1 MNVAMVDGMAQIGR
15 GGQHMFTLAAAL
27 DIPVSQYFADHG
39 AAAIEGNGCTVHER
53 LWDESMQYHAKEAR
67 SRGLRKLGHSEDTG
81 QIVRIPVS
89 QDMGW
94 RTRRDANQ
102 GSSESIDDGK
112 G

>member
-1 MNVAMVDGMAQIGR
+1 MRQKLDEELRTRHSFSVRVAESFGR
-15 GGQHMFTLAAAL
+15 
-27 DIPVSQYFADHG
+27 
-39 AAAIEGNGCTVHER
+39 R
-53 LWDESMQYHAKEAR
+53 LDESMQYHAKEAR

-102 GSSESIDDGK
+102 GSSKSIDDGK